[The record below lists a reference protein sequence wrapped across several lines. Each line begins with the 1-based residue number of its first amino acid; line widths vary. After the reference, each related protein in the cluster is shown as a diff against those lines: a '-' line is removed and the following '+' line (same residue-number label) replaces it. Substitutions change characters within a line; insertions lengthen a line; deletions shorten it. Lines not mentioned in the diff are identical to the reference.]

1 MQTLTDED
9 LAELTE
15 FSSENGI
22 DGLAMARTYLTQI
35 RRMMIHIDEVD
46 DPAERTKLMERFKHQ
61 QSYLVDLITK
71 LTPRAT
77 ARRSPHSKV
86 GPSL

>member
-9 LAELTE
+9 LAKLAE
-15 FSSENGI
+15 FSSTNRI

-46 DPAERTKLMERFKHQ
+46 DPGERTKLMERYKHQ
-61 QSYLVDLITK
+61 QSYLVKLITK
-71 LTPRAT
+71 LTSRTMA
-77 ARRSPHSKV
+77 
-86 GPSL
+86 